1 MKEALLILLGI
12 FGIIIIPILIGF
24 TFALIV
30 GGPIYLLMKGTE
42 YFFYFAVN
50 PVIAEI
56 RKVPFVGKLLCFI
69 ITLCIGLPLAVSVF
83 IFIWLSVLQILVH
96 AISFGAI

>member
-1 MKEALLILLGI
+1 MKETLLILFGI
-12 FGIIIIPILIGF
+12 FGVIVIPILIGF

-30 GGPIYLLMKGTE
+30 GGPVYLLMKGTE

-50 PVIAEI
+50 PLIAEI
-56 RKVPFVGKLLCFI
+56 RKVPVFGKLLCFI
-69 ITLCIGLPLAVSVF
+69 ITLCIGLPLAVS
-83 IFIWLSVLQILVH
+83 IFIIIGIAVLQIVIH